1 MKKKTGYLWVFIMV
15 LFVGQLLLTIPVP
28 PANAGEASH
37 AIVTLKK
44 MPNGIS
50 PNPVKVKLGA
60 TVVWINEEPVP
71 AKIKVITKVGIAC
84 KLPANFY
91 ADPFGYYETSQIP
104 QSGVAALCFIQKG
117 EYNYEVKRMV
127 NGTEEVSPGKV
138 IVE

>member
-1 MKKKTGYLWVFIMV
+1 MKKALTYLCAFFMV
-15 LFVGQLLLTIPVP
+15 LFAGGIILTDIAP
-28 PANAGEASH
+28 PAAAGEASH

-50 PNPVKVKLGA
+50 PNPVKVKVGA
-60 TVVWINEEPVP
+60 TVIWINEEPVP

-117 EYNYEVKRMV
+117 AYNYEVKRMV